1 MRKRSKIPFLVMS
14 GAAII
19 ALSFTAYST
28 YLLVNGEASSS
39 FPASKTK
46 ERVCYITSDGGA
58 TKTYYTDIGKA
69 ISVSKSSETIVVL
82 PHVDKDGTYDMVID
96 GQYASNGKLTIP
108 EGVTLSLPYQVS
120 SDGLDTPVAN
130 SKVAAKQTSTHAFR
144 DTTGKL
150 MKSLVEI
157 AEGITLENR
166 GTIEIGGLLGAG
178 GGGQTSGATYADY
191 AALSLREGASLV
203 SYGLINAYGLI
214 TEETEGTATVVLE
227 PTAELWLPM
236 CWNDFGG
243 GSALTGIYKGIE
255 SHGTQ
260 CLPLDDFYFENVEP
274 LIRIKGGAEVS
285 SWVNIYITLLQK
297 FDASPFAEYDMKII
311 GAQGDSSAIVSIPE
325 GSYLETDYSY
335 EKRTYQQAAVD
346 GVTPLPA
353 EGSVPDPRHELDFYG
368 DATFNA
374 LAINVE
380 QAAHDAGAG
389 DLYNAGAGIVG
400 IPEVVSTDEGYFP
413 ISHVFHIS
421 LNPLPGQSSAH
432 FDGSRTRYKLM
443 SGSSLEIKEGA
454 RLDVLSL
461 VAYDGTDYLTER
473 SGSVLGTNGSVMPKS
488 GDWKKWV
495 KVPAE
500 AVVNGTLSAGTAA
513 GSFETTAT
521 GARLS
526 ALSSTNVTMQEPLS
540 VNSND
545 VTIPILNITIPRPEL
560 GSSKSM
566 PLNLELRESDMSF
579 TDRGTGDYDS
589 FYLPG
594 YEHGFW
600 PDPLVISCSGGN
612 KTAPGSSGTFSL
624 SAASGFDGMVP
635 AGASLR
641 YDWNVPEGCSVIS
654 SGARG
659 ETASVTIPA
668 NFSSGSDISYT
679 ITCRAVLSSGEG
691 AISLSSTYNLLS
703 APVEVKVT
711 YDPANTN
718 PGESNPS
725 WSLGTNWNYDFSD
738 WNSFASSYSI
748 SGDLQDYAS
757 YAWKHDDKTGA
768 SVGSSVDLSDAGSPT
783 PKLSMNK
790 GTTSISTD
798 VSASITI
805 NIPGKPSFS
814 LATDT
819 VTFHASGCLSGDT
832 VIYMADGERKRL
844 RDIRKGDKALSFDH
858 ERGRLVERAVILLI
872 RRHSQVDRLVMEF
885 EDGTRLVA
893 LQSHALFDLDKSKYA
908 YINSENGV
916 AFVGHHFA
924 AIRNGSVVPL
934 RMVSFHAERS
944 AEDLYDIVTEGTL
957 NYFAEGVL
965 SITSDLAIT
974 QNAFRF
980 REGIACFDMEAR
992 AEDIRRHG
1000 LWRAEEWSSLIDKEG
1015 FAAFAIAYM
1024 KVGASK
1030 GLYPRSFIEGL
1041 IDDFV

>member
-14 GAAII
+14 GAALL

-39 FPASKTK
+39 FPVPKKK

-69 ISVSKSSETIVVL
+69 ISVSRSGETIVVL

-130 SKVAAKQTSTHAFR
+130 SKVAAKKTSTHAFR

-178 GGGQTSGATYADY
+178 GGGETSGATYADY
-191 AALSLREGASLV
+191 AAISLGKGASLV

-214 TEETEGTATVVLE
+214 TEKTEGTAAVVLE
-227 PTAELWLPM
+227 PTADLWLPM

-255 SHGTQ
+255 SHDTQ

-325 GSYLETDYSY
+325 GSYLESDYSY
-335 EKRTYQQAAVD
+335 EKRTYQQASVD
-346 GVTPLPA
+346 GVTPLPV

-389 DLYNAGAGIVG
+389 DLYNIGAPIVG

-421 LNPLPGQSSAH
+421 LNPLPGSASAR
-432 FDGSRTRYKLM
+432 FDGSGTRYKLM
-443 SGSSLEIKEGA
+443 SGSSLEIAEGA
-454 RLDVLSL
+454 TLEALSL

-473 SGSVLGTNGSVMPKS
+473 NGSVLGTNGAVMAKS
-488 GDWKKWV
+488 GDWKNWV
-495 KVPAE
+495 KVPAV
-500 AVVNGTLSAGTAA
+500 AIVNGALSAGTVA
-513 GSFETTAT
+513 GSFETTTT

-526 ALSSTNVTMQEPLS
+526 AISSTNVTMQEPLS
-540 VNSND
+540 VDSNE
-545 VTIPILNITIPRPEL
+545 VTIPVVGITIPRPEL
-560 GSSKSM
+560 ASSKPM
-566 PLNLELRESDMSF
+566 PLNLKLRESSMSF
-579 TDRGTGDYDS
+579 TDRGAGDYDS

-600 PDPLVISCSGGN
+600 PDPLVVSCSGGN

-624 SAASGFDGMVP
+624 SATSGFDGMVP
-635 AGASLR
+635 VGASLR
-641 YDWNVPEGCSVIS
+641 YEWDAPEGCSVVS

-659 ETASVTIPA
+659 ETASLTIPA
-668 NFSSGSDISYT
+668 NFFSGSDLSYT
-679 ITCRAVLSSGEG
+679 ISCRAVLSSEEG
-691 AISLSSTYNLLS
+691 AISLSGTYDLLS
-703 APVEVKVT
+703 APVEVKVA
-711 YDPANTN
+711 YDPANTD
-718 PGESNPS
+718 PRESEPS
-725 WSLGTNWNYDFSD
+725 WSLGTNWNYDVSD
-738 WNSFASSYSI
+738 WNSFASS
-748 SGDLQDYAS
+748 SGVSGELEDYAS
-757 YAWKHDDKTGA
+757 YAWKHKDNSGVSTNWNVA
-768 SVGSSVDLSDAGSPT
+768 LSDASSPT
-783 PKLSMNK
+783 PTLSMK
-790 GTTSISTD
+790 RGTANISTD

-805 NIPGKPSFS
+805 NIPSKPSFS

-819 VTFHASGCLSGDT
+819 VTFRASGCLGGDT

-858 ERGRLVERAVILLI
+858 ERGRLVERTVILLI
-872 RRHSQVDRLVMEF
+872 RRHAQVDRLVMEF
-885 EDGTRLVA
+885 EDGTRIVA

-908 YINSENGV
+908 YISSENGT
-916 AFVGHHFA
+916 ALVGHRFA
-924 AIRNGSVVPL
+924 ALRNGSLVPL
-934 RMVSFHAERS
+934 RMVSFRAERS
-944 AEDLYDIVTEGTL
+944 AEDLYDIVTEETL

-980 REGIACFDMEAR
+980 REGTACFDTEAR
-992 AEDIRRHG
+992 AEDIRCHG
-1000 LWRAEEWSSLIDKEG
+1000 LWRAEEWSSLIDKEC